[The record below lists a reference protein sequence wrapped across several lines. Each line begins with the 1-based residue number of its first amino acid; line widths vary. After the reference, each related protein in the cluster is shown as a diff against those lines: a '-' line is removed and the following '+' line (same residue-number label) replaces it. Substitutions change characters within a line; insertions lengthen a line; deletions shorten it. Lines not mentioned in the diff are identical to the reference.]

1 MKKIS
6 ILLMFAFLVGLT
18 VNAQTK
24 KRTYINWFGLPFITN
39 YSNKVY
45 GGHAQNNGVVQDK
58 RGFLY
63 FANQEGVLEYDGARW
78 NLIRKT
84 YIQSLSV
91 DTNNIVHVGIYDGS
105 FGYLKPNEVGELEY
119 VSLSD
124 KLDSITF
131 DSPIYNTHSY
141 NDKTYYC
148 STSYIFEAVGDS
160 ITYVAKMPEGCFLSY
175 GKGDSILIGRETKDL
190 RMQVYHNH
198 EFTDMISEVGGGI
211 YGVEQYEDDKY
222 LAVTYKEDGLIVFG
236 ADSSYLK
243 RNEEK
248 FYKCLISDSC
258 TTPYNLTRAGD
269 YFVLSAVQAEFYAL
283 TLFDKNFVPLFVLN
297 KSMGFPSFN
306 AVASLNA
313 GDVLWTA
320 TTDGIAKTEWASA
333 IRNFKREHTGLGI
346 VQDMIE
352 FGGSLYLATSEGM
365 FVRYNDWEDMASF
378 MKVVSSSVNTTIE
391 YKIPNSNR
399 KLLLAGTAY
408 DLRIAHVGDVE
419 EEVKISSASQDLEY
433 VRILQLDKHPEQL
446 MACLGGGKGVQIL
459 KYKPRGAWEEIA
471 RFEEMQGTSICEDAN
486 SNIWIGTWSGVVYR
500 LTDGDTQHFT
510 QYDDKDGLPSDGMI
524 TVEDINGKALFY
536 TQYGVYEFNEHTSRF
551 ELSHELGSISSDTTH
566 AISKIVPYKG
576 GFAIANLNDEEGEN
590 WVSVVYKNANG
601 EYEVSDDAACVL
613 RKIPNEAFYSMY
625 VDSDTNLWFS
635 TNDVLYC
642 YNPNFIG
649 TDEPYYRKSFDS
661 HIRKVVANDSITVFG
676 GAFTSPDGKSIIKKQ
691 IRDNEHKVVIP
702 YKNNSL
708 TFAYSATFFDEENK
722 TEYSTMLEGDD
733 KTWSKWKTST
743 EYSRRGLSEGKYVF
757 KVKARN
763 IYGVE
768 SPVAEYAFIIRPPFY
783 RSIVA
788 YIFYIALLV
797 ALVYGIVKWNTRRLI
812 EEKKKLEQKIAEAT
826 EEIRGQNVQLEQQK
840 DEIEKQKDEIQS
852 SINYAR
858 RIQRALLTP
867 DEIIDKIFPD
877 HFLLYKPRNVVS
889 GDYYWFGQFGDYKV
903 SIVADCTGH
912 GVPGGFMSMLGMTN
926 LNYIVG
932 QELRPDEILNK
943 LRNAIITSLRQ
954 KDDTPAPTGDE
965 KADRRAAFAAS
976 VEKKDRSQDGMD
988 VAMYVLN
995 EKEMTLSFA
1004 GANNPLVLI
1013 RDGEVEVV
1021 KASKMPVGI
1030 YAKLDPF
1037 ERVDMEIKK
1046 GDCLYTFS
1054 DGFQDQFGYE
1064 SGKKFMS
1071 KHLREVLL
1079 EIHQKPMA
1087 EQKEILNKI
1096 YEDWRGPADHQTD
1109 DVVLMG
1115 VRI

>member
-6 ILLMFAFLVGLT
+6 LILTFAFLLGLT

-24 KRTYINWFGLPFITN
+24 NKTHINQFGLPFITN

-58 RGFLY
+58 RGILY

-78 NLIRKT
+78 NLIRKS
-84 YIQSLSV
+84 YILSLSV
-91 DTNNIVHVGIYDGS
+91 DSNNIVHVGLYDGT
-105 FGYLKPNEVGELEY
+105 FGYLKPNAIGDLEY

-160 ITYVAKMPEGCFLSY
+160 ITYVAKMPELSFLSY
-175 GKGDSILIGRETKDL
+175 GKGDSILIGRESKEL
-190 RMQVYHNH
+190 KMQVYHNR
-198 EFTDMISEVGGGI
+198 EFTDLVSDVVGGI
-211 YGVEQYEDDKY
+211 YGVAQYEGEKY
-222 LAVTYKEDGLIVFG
+222 LAVTYRNDGLIVFG
-236 ADSSYLK
+236 TDSSYMK
-243 RNEEK
+243 REEQP
-248 FYKCLISDSC
+248 FYKRIIDDKI
-258 TTPYNLTRAGD
+258 TTPYNLARIGN
-269 YFVLSAVQAEFYAL
+269 YFALSSVAAEVYTL
-283 TLFDKNFVPLFVLN
+283 TMFDKNFVPLFVIN
-297 KSMGFPSFN
+297 KTVGFPSAY
-306 AVASLNA
+306 AVSSLATDN
-313 GDVLWTA
+313 VLWTA
-320 TTDGIAKTEWASA
+320 TTDGISKSELASA
-333 IRNFKREHTGLGI
+333 VHVYSPAVTGLGT

-352 FGGSLYLATSEGM
+352 FEGKLYIATNEGM
-365 FVRYNDWEDMASF
+365 FRRCFNKDDITSF
-378 MKVVSSSVNTTIE
+378 DKIISPSVNSVIE
-391 YKIPNSNR
+391 YKVPKSKR

-408 DLRIAHVGDVE
+408 DLRIVGVE
-419 EEVKISSASQDLEY
+419 GASEEKISNADQDLEY
-433 VRILQLDKHPEQL
+433 AKLLQLKKHPEQL

-459 KYKPRGAWEEIA
+459 EYTPRDAWKEIA
-471 RFEEMQGTSICEDAN
+471 RFDDISGTSICEDN
-486 SNIWIGTWSGVVYR
+486 DNNIWIGTWGGGVYR
-500 LTDGDTQHFT
+500 IIDGDTQHYT
-510 QYDDKDGLPSDGMI
+510 HYDGNDGLPSDGM
-524 TVEDINGKALFY
+524 TVVECINGKALFY
-536 TQYGVYEFNEHTSRF
+536 SEYGVYEFNESTSRF
-551 ELSHELGSISSDTTH
+551 DLSRELGSISSDTTH
-566 AISKIVPYKG
+566 AISRIRPFRG
-576 GFAIANLNDEEGEN
+576 GYAITNLNDTKGES
-590 WVSVVYKNANG
+590 WVSIVYKNANG
-601 EYEVSDDAACVL
+601 DYEVSDDAARAL
-613 RKIPNEAFYSMY
+613 RKIPNEAYYSLY
-625 VDSDTNLWFS
+625 VDSDNNMWVS
-635 TNDVLYC
+635 TNELLYC
-642 YNPNFIG
+642 YNPDFVG
-649 TDEPYYRKSFDS
+649 GGVPYYRKPFDS
-661 HIRKVVANDSITVFG
+661 HIRKVVANDSTTIFG
-676 GAFTSPDGKSIIKKQ
+676 GAFISPDGKSIIKKQ
-691 IRDNEHKVVIP
+691 IRDSEHKVVIP
-702 YKNNSL
+702 YRNNSL
-708 TFAYSATFFDEENK
+708 TFSYSSSFYDEENK

-733 KTWSKWKTST
+733 KAWSKWKTST
-743 EYSRRGLSEGKYVF
+743 EYSRRGLSEGRYVF

-763 IYGVE
+763 INGVE

-788 YIFYIALLV
+788 YIFYMALLV

-954 KDDTPAPTGDE
+954 KDDTVQPTGDE
-965 KADRRAAFAAS
+965 KADRRAAFAAAT
-976 VEKKDRSQDGMD
+976 EKKDRSQDGMD

>member
-1 MKKIS
+1 MRKIS
-6 ILLMFAFLVGLT
+6 LLLMFAFLLGLT

-24 KRTYINWFGLPFITN
+24 KKTHINQFGLPIITN

-45 GGHAQNNGVVQDK
+45 SGHAQNNGVVQDK
-58 RGFLY
+58 RGILY
-63 FANQEGVLEYDGARW
+63 FANQDGVLEYDGARW

-91 DTNNIVHVGIYDGS
+91 DTNNIVHVGIYDGT

-175 GKGDSILIGRETKDL
+175 GKGDSILIGRENKEL
-190 RMQVYHNH
+190 KMQVYHNH
-198 EFTDMISEVGGGI
+198 QFTDLVSDIKGGI
-211 YGVEQYEDDKY
+211 FGVDKYDRDKY
-222 LAVTYKEDGLIVFG
+222 LAVTYKNDGLIVFG
-236 ADSSYLK
+236 TDSSYLDRK
-243 RNEEK
+243 VHQ
-248 FYKCLISDSC
+248 FYERLISDEV
-258 TTPYNLTRAGD
+258 TTPYNLTHIGD
-269 YFVLSAVQAEFYAL
+269 YFALSSVQAEVYTL
-283 TLFDKNFVPLFVLN
+283 TMFDRNFVPLFVLN
-297 KSMGFPSFN
+297 KTTGFPSVN
-306 AVASLNA
+306 AVSSLATDN
-313 GDVLWTA
+313 VLWTA
-320 TTDGIAKTEWASA
+320 TTDGISKSELTSA
-333 IRNFKREHTGLGI
+333 VHVFSPEVTGLGT

-352 FGGSLYLATSEGM
+352 HKGKLYVATSEGM
-365 FVRYNDWEDMASF
+365 FLRYYDWDDITSF
-378 MKVVSSSVNTTIE
+378 MKVVPFSVNSVIE
-391 YKIPNSNR
+391 YKVPKSNR
-399 KLLLAGTAY
+399 KLLLAGTLY
-408 DLRIAHVGDVE
+408 DLRIVGVEDVPE
-419 EEVKISSASQDLEY
+419 EKISSPNQDLEY
-433 VRILQLDKHPEQL
+433 SKLLQLKKHPEQL
-446 MACLGGGKGVQIL
+446 VACLGGGKGVQIL
-459 KYKPRGAWEEIA
+459 EYRQHGEWKEIA
-471 RFEEMQGTSICEDAN
+471 RFEEITGTSICEDDN
-486 SNIWIGTWSGVVYR
+486 NNIWIGTWSGGVYR
-500 LTDGDTQHFT
+500 IVDGDIQHYT
-510 QYDDKDGLPSDGMI
+510 HYDDNDGLPSLNMI
-524 TVEDINGKALFY
+524 MTGCVDGKALFFSE
-536 TQYGVYEFNEHTSRF
+536 YGVYEFNESTSRF
-551 ELSHELGSISSDTTH
+551 ELSQELGSISSDTTH
-566 AISKIVPYKG
+566 AISRIIPYRG
-576 GFAIANLNDEEGEN
+576 GYAITNLNDAKGEN
-590 WVSVVYKNANG
+590 WVSIVYKNANG
-601 EYEVSDDAACVL
+601 DYEVSDDAASAL

-625 VDSDTNLWFS
+625 VDSDSNLWFS
-635 TNDVLYC
+635 TNDMLYC
-642 YNPNFIG
+642 YNPCFVG
-649 TDEPYYRKSFDS
+649 DGVPYYHKSFDS
-661 HIRKVVANDSITVFG
+661 HIRKVVANDSITIFG

-691 IRDNEHKVVIP
+691 IRDSEHKVVIP

-708 TFAYSATFFDEENK
+708 TFAYSATFYDEENK

-743 EYSRRGLSEGKYVF
+743 EYSRRGLSEGRYVF

-768 SPVAEYAFIIRPPFY
+768 SSVVEYAFTIRPPFY

-788 YIFYIALLV
+788 YILYMVLLV
-797 ALVYGIVKWNTRRLI
+797 VLVYGIVKWNTHRLI

-1013 RDGEVEVV
+1013 RDGEVQVI

>member
-6 ILLMFAFLVGLT
+6 LILTFAFLFGLT

-24 KRTYINWFGLPFITN
+24 NKTHINQFGLPFITN

-58 RGFLY
+58 RGILY

-78 NLIRKT
+78 NLIRKS
-84 YIQSLSV
+84 YILSLSV
-91 DTNNIVHVGIYDGS
+91 DSNNIVHVGLYDGT
-105 FGYLKPNEVGELEY
+105 FGYLKPNAIGDLEY

-160 ITYVAKMPEGCFLSY
+160 ITYVAKMPELSFLSY
-175 GKGDSILIGRETKDL
+175 GKGDSILIGRESKEL
-190 RMQVYHNH
+190 KMQVYHNR
-198 EFTDMISEVGGGI
+198 EFTDLVSDVVGGI
-211 YGVEQYEDDKY
+211 YGVAQYEGEKY
-222 LAVTYKEDGLIVFG
+222 LAVTYRNDGLIVFG
-236 ADSSYLK
+236 TDSSYMK
-243 RNEEK
+243 REEQP
-248 FYKCLISDSC
+248 FYKRIIDDKI
-258 TTPYNLTRAGD
+258 TTPYNLARIGN
-269 YFVLSAVQAEFYAL
+269 YFALSSVAAEVYTL
-283 TLFDKNFVPLFVLN
+283 TMFDKNFVPLFVIN
-297 KSMGFPSFN
+297 KTVGFPSAY
-306 AVASLNA
+306 AVSSLATDN
-313 GDVLWTA
+313 VLWTA
-320 TTDGIAKTEWASA
+320 TTDGISKSELASA
-333 IRNFKREHTGLGI
+333 VHVYSPAVTGLGT

-352 FGGSLYLATSEGM
+352 FEGKLYIATNEGM
-365 FVRYNDWEDMASF
+365 FRRCFNKDDITSF
-378 MKVVSSSVNTTIE
+378 DKIISPSVNSVIE
-391 YKIPNSNR
+391 YKVPKSKR

-408 DLRIAHVGDVE
+408 DLRIVGVE
-419 EEVKISSASQDLEY
+419 GASEEKISNADQDLEY
-433 VRILQLDKHPEQL
+433 AKLLQLKKHPEQL

-459 KYKPRGAWEEIA
+459 EYTPRDAWKEIA
-471 RFEEMQGTSICEDAN
+471 RFDDISGTSICEDDDN
-486 SNIWIGTWSGVVYR
+486 NIWIGTWGGGVYR
-500 LTDGDTQHFT
+500 IIDGDTQHYT
-510 QYDDKDGLPSDGMI
+510 HYDGNDGLPSDGM
-524 TVEDINGKALFY
+524 TVVECINGKALFY
-536 TQYGVYEFNEHTSRF
+536 SEYGVYEFNESTSRF
-551 ELSHELGSISSDTTH
+551 DLSRELGSISSDTTH
-566 AISKIVPYKG
+566 AISRIRPFRG
-576 GFAIANLNDEEGEN
+576 GYAITNLNDTKGES
-590 WVSVVYKNANG
+590 WVSIVYKNANG
-601 EYEVSDDAACVL
+601 DYEVSDDAARAL
-613 RKIPNEAFYSMY
+613 RKIPNEAYYSLY
-625 VDSDTNLWFS
+625 VDSDNNMWVS
-635 TNDVLYC
+635 TNELLYC
-642 YNPNFIG
+642 YNPDFVG
-649 TDEPYYRKSFDS
+649 GGVPYYRKPFDS
-661 HIRKVVANDSITVFG
+661 HIRKVVANDSTTIFG
-676 GAFTSPDGKSIIKKQ
+676 GAFISPDGKSIIKKQ
-691 IRDNEHKVVIP
+691 IRDSEHKVVIP
-702 YKNNSL
+702 YRNNSL
-708 TFAYSATFFDEENK
+708 TFSYSSSFYDEENK

-733 KTWSKWKTST
+733 KAWSKWKTST
-743 EYSRRGLSEGKYVF
+743 EYSRRGLSEGRYVF

-788 YIFYIALLV
+788 YIFYMALLV

-954 KDDTPAPTGDE
+954 KDDTVQPTGDE
-965 KADRRAAFAAS
+965 KADRRAAFAAAT
-976 VEKKDRSQDGMD
+976 EKKDRSQDGMD

>member
-6 ILLMFAFLVGLT
+6 ILLMFAFLLGLS

-24 KRTYINWFGLPFITN
+24 NQFINQYGLPFITT

-45 GGHAQNNGVVQDK
+45 GGHAQNNGIVQDK

-91 DTNNIVHVGIYDGS
+91 DTNNIVHVGIYDGT
-105 FGYLKPNEVGELEY
+105 FGYLKPNEVGELKY

-131 DSPIYNTHSY
+131 DSPIYNTYSY

-148 STSYIFEAVGDS
+148 STSYIVEAVGDS
-160 ITYVAKMPEGCFLSY
+160 ITYVAKMPDASFLSY
-175 GKGDSILIGRETKDL
+175 GKGDSILIGRENRDFK
-190 RMQVYHNH
+190 MQVYHNH
-198 EFTDMISEVGGGI
+198 KFTDLVSEVSA
-211 YGVEQYEDDKY
+211 GVFGVAEYDGDKY
-222 LAVTYKEDGLIVFG
+222 LAVSYRKDGLIVFG
-236 ADSSYLK
+236 TVSSYLN
-243 RNEEK
+243 RNEHV
-248 FYKCLISDSC
+248 FYERLLSDSC
-258 TTPYNLTRAGD
+258 TTPYNLVRAGD
-269 YFVLSAVQAEFYAL
+269 YYALSSVQAETYTL
-283 TLFDKNFVPLFVLN
+283 TMFDKNFDPLFVLN

-313 GDVLWTA
+313 SDMLWTA

-333 IRNFKREHTGLGI
+333 IRIFKCENTGLGT

-352 FGGSLYLATSEGM
+352 YNGILFLATSEGLFERHFM
-365 FVRYNDWEDMASF
+365 WDDMASF
-378 MKVVSSSVNTTIE
+378 LKVIPFSVNTTIE
-391 YKIPNSNR
+391 YKVPKSNR

-408 DLRIAHVGDVE
+408 DLRIVGIDDVVE
-419 EEVKISSASQDLEY
+419 EKISGLQDLEY
-433 VRILQLDKHPEQL
+433 VRILQLNKHPEQL

-459 KYKPRGAWEEIA
+459 EYRPRGAWKEIA

-486 SNIWIGTWSGVVYR
+486 SNIWIGTWSGSVYR
-500 LTDGDTQHFT
+500 MTDGDTQHFT
-510 QYDDKDGLPSDGMI
+510 QYDDNDGLPAVGMI
-524 TVEDINGKALFY
+524 TVGIVNGKALFF
-536 TQYGVYEFNEHTSRF
+536 TECGVYEFNEGTSRF
-551 ELSHELGSISSDTTH
+551 ELSYELGSISSDTTH
-566 AISKIVPYKG
+566 AISRINPFRG
-576 GFAIANLNDEEGEN
+576 GYAIANLNDEKGEN
-590 WVSVVYKNANG
+590 WVSVVYKNADG
-601 EYEVSDDAACVL
+601 EYEVSDDAARAL
-613 RKIPNEAFYSMY
+613 KKIPNESFYSMY

-661 HIRKVVANDSITVFG
+661 HIRKVVANDSITIFG
-676 GAFTSPDGKSIIKKQ
+676 GAFISPDGKSIIKKQ

>member
-1 MKKIS
+1 
-6 ILLMFAFLVGLT
+6 MFVLTLGLIA
-18 VNAQTK
+18 NAQTNK
-24 KRTYINWFGLPFITN
+24 KQTHINQFGLPIITN
-39 YSNKVY
+39 YTVEMINAHS
-45 GGHAQNNGVVQDK
+45 QNNYVVQDK

-63 FANQEGVLEYDGARW
+63 FANQDGVLEYDGAHW
-78 NLIRKT
+78 NLIRNPYT
-84 YIQSLSV
+84 ASLSV
-91 DTNNIVHVGIYDGS
+91 DSNNIVHVGNNDGT
-105 FGYLKPNEVGELEY
+105 FGYLKPNDKGELVY

-124 KLDSITF
+124 KVDVAAIGPLYKTYSIK
-131 DSPIYNTHSY
+131 DR
-141 NDKTYYC
+141 TYYC
-148 STSYIFEAVGDS
+148 SPTYIVETVGDS
-160 ITYVAKMPEGCFLSY
+160 IADVVALPENSFFSY
-175 GKGDSILIGRETKDL
+175 QKGDSILVGRQEKKL
-190 RMQVYHNH
+190 RMQVYYNH
-198 EFTDMISEVGGGI
+198 KFTDLVSDVIGGV
-211 YGVEQYEDDKY
+211 YGMEQYEGNKY
-222 LAVTYKEDGLIVFG
+222 LALTCKEDGLIVFG
-236 ADSSYLK
+236 TDTAFIY
-243 RNEEK
+243 NPIHP
-248 FYKCLISDSC
+248 FYKRLIADNI
-258 TTPYNLTRAGD
+258 TIPYHLTRIGD
-269 YFVLSAVQAEFYAL
+269 DFAISSVQADVYTL
-283 TLFDKNFVPLFVLN
+283 TIFDKEFTPLFVLN
-297 KSMGFPSFN
+297 NGLGFPSIH
-306 AVASLNA
+306 APASVAT
-313 GDVLWTA
+313 GHVLWSSTYE
-320 TTDGIAKTEWASA
+320 GISKSEVESA
-333 IRNFKREHTGLGI
+333 IHVFGAESELRN
-346 VQDMIE
+346 VCDMIE
-352 FGGSLYLATSEGM
+352 YQGKLYVAASTGL
-365 FVRYNDWEDMASF
+365 FWRNYDEDDITRFS
-378 MKVVSSSVNTTIE
+378 KVTKEQTNGLFEFKV
-391 YKIPNSNR
+391 PNSDR
-399 KLLLAGTAY
+399 TLLLAATQF
-408 DLRIAHVGDVE
+408 DLRIVAGVPE
-419 EEVKISSASQDLEY
+419 LSSDNCKVSSKAKDIEFQKLFQPY
-433 VRILQLDKHPEQL
+433 KNNKQLI
-446 MACLGGGKGVQIL
+446 ACQGGGGGVSIYEYRPKGEWAELAYFDEIQ
-459 KYKPRGAWEEIA
+459 GAY
-471 RFEEMQGTSICEDAN
+471 MVYEDSN
-486 SNIWIGTWSGVVYR
+486 NNIWIGTLTSGVYR
-500 LTDGDTQHFT
+500 IVDGELKYTH
-510 QYDDKDGLPSDGMI
+510 YDENDGLPSSFQVG
-524 TVEDINGKALFY
+524 VGGVNGKALFY
-536 TQYGVYEFNEHTSRF
+536 TQAGVYEFNDSTSKF
-551 ELSHELGSISSDTTH
+551 ELSNELGSITNDTTH
-566 AISKIVPYKG
+566 AIWQLKPYRGGYAVANNIETKG
-576 GFAIANLNDEEGEN
+576 QY
-590 WVSVVYKNANG
+590 WVSVYSKNADG
-601 EYEVSDDAACVL
+601 EYVISEEDAIPL
-613 RKIPNEAFYSMY
+613 KKIPNKWYNMLY
-625 VDSDTNLWFS
+625 VDSDENIWVS
-635 TNDVLYC
+635 TSSVLYC
-642 YNPNFIG
+642 YRRDYVRG
-649 TDEPYYRKSFDS
+649 DVPYYRQSFDS
-661 HIRKVVANDSITVFG
+661 HIRRVLTNDTILFG
-676 GAFTSPDGKSIIKKQ
+676 GAFTSDDGNSIVSKQ
-691 IRDNEHKVVIP
+691 SKDKRVVLP
-702 YKNNSL
+702 YRNNSL
-708 TFAYSATFFDEENK
+708 TFVYSSTFYEDEDK
-722 TEYSTMLEGDD
+722 TEYSVFLEGDD
-733 KTWSKWKTST
+733 KTWQKWTKQT
-743 EYSRRGLSEGKYVF
+743 EYTRRGLSEGRYVF

-768 SPVAEYAFIIRPPFY
+768 SSVAEYAFTIKPPFY

-788 YIFYIALLV
+788 YIFYLALLV
-797 ALVYGIVKWNTRRLI
+797 ALVYGIVKWNTHRLI

-954 KDDTPAPTGDE
+954 KDDTIQPTGDE
-965 KADRRAAFAAS
+965 KADRRAAFAAAT
-976 VEKKDRSQDGMD
+976 EKKDRSQDGMD

>member
-6 ILLMFAFLVGLT
+6 ILLMFAFLLGLT

-24 KRTYINWFGLPFITN
+24 NQFINQYGLPFITT

-45 GGHAQNNGVVQDK
+45 GGHAQNNGIVQDK

-91 DTNNIVHVGIYDGS
+91 DTNNIVHVGIYDGT

-131 DSPIYNTHSY
+131 DSPIYNTYSY

-148 STSYIFEAVGDS
+148 STNYIVEAVGDS
-160 ITYVAKMPEGCFLSY
+160 ITYVAKMPDGSFLSY
-175 GKGDSILIGRETKDL
+175 GKGDSILIGRENRDFK
-190 RMQVYHNH
+190 MQVYHNH
-198 EFTDMISEVGGGI
+198 KFTDLVSEVSGGVF
-211 YGVEQYEDDKY
+211 GVAEYDGDKY
-222 LAVTYKEDGLIVFG
+222 LAVSYRKDGLIVFG
-236 ADSSYLK
+236 TVSSYLN
-243 RNEEK
+243 RNEHV
-248 FYKCLISDSC
+248 FYERLLSDSC
-258 TTPYNLTRAGD
+258 TTPYNLVRAGD
-269 YFVLSAVQAEFYAL
+269 YYALSSVQAETYTL
-283 TLFDKNFVPLFVLN
+283 TMFDKNFDPLFVLN

-313 GDVLWTA
+313 SDMLWTA

-333 IRNFKREHTGLGI
+333 IRIFKCENTGLGT

-352 FGGSLYLATSEGM
+352 YNGILFLATSEGLFERHFM
-365 FVRYNDWEDMASF
+365 WDDMASF
-378 MKVVSSSVNTTIE
+378 LKVIPFSVNTTIE
-391 YKIPNSNR
+391 YKVPKSNR

-408 DLRIAHVGDVE
+408 DLRIVGIDDVVE
-419 EEVKISSASQDLEY
+419 EKISGLQDLEY
-433 VRILQLDKHPEQL
+433 VRILQLNKHPEQL

-459 KYKPRGAWEEIA
+459 EYRPRGAWEEIA

-486 SNIWIGTWSGVVYR
+486 SNIWIGTWSGSVYR
-500 LTDGDTQHFT
+500 MTDGDTQHFT
-510 QYDDKDGLPSDGMI
+510 QYDDNDGLPAVGMI
-524 TVEDINGKALFY
+524 TVGIVNGKALFF
-536 TQYGVYEFNEHTSRF
+536 TECGVYEFNEGTSRF
-551 ELSHELGSISSDTTH
+551 ELSYELGSISSDTTH
-566 AISKIVPYKG
+566 AISRINPFRG
-576 GFAIANLNDEEGEN
+576 GYAIANLNDEKGEN
-590 WVSVVYKNANG
+590 WVSVVYKNADG
-601 EYEVSDDAACVL
+601 EYEVSDDAARAL
-613 RKIPNEAFYSMY
+613 KKIPNESFYSMY

-661 HIRKVVANDSITVFG
+661 HIRKVVANDSITIFG

>member
-6 ILLMFAFLVGLT
+6 LILTFAFLLGLT

-24 KRTYINWFGLPFITN
+24 KKTHINQFGLPIITN

-45 GGHAQNNGVVQDK
+45 GGNGQNNGLVQDK

-63 FANQEGVLEYDGARW
+63 FANQDGIVEYDGARW
-78 NLIRKT
+78 NIIRKT
-84 YIQSLSV
+84 YAQSLSV
-91 DTNNIVHVGIYDGS
+91 DSNNIVHVGFLDGD

-119 VSLSD
+119 VSLSNQI
-124 KLDSITF
+124 DSITLE
-131 DSPIYNTHSY
+131 SPIYNTYSY

-148 STSYIFEAVGDS
+148 SPSYIYEAVGDS
-160 ITYVAKMPEGCFLSY
+160 VTHVAKLPEGCFFSFA
-175 GKGDSILIGRETKDL
+175 KGDSILIGREDRKL
-190 RMQVYHNH
+190 RMQVYH
-198 EFTDMISEVGGGI
+198 DRKCSDLISDVRGGI
-211 YGVEQYEDDKY
+211 YGVAQYEGDKY
-222 LAVTYKEDGLIVFG
+222 LAVTCVDSGLIVFG
-236 ADSSYLK
+236 TDTSYVS
-243 RNEEK
+243 RPVHP
-248 FYKCLISDSC
+248 FYKNLIDDDV
-258 TTPYNLTRAGD
+258 TLPYNLTRLGNDFA
-269 YFVLSAVQAEFYAL
+269 LSSAFAEVYTL
-283 TLFDKNFVPLFVLN
+283 TVFDKNFEPSFVLN
-297 KSMGFPSFN
+297 KPLGLSAAD
-306 AVASLNA
+306 AVASLA
-313 GDVLWTA
+313 TGHVLWTA
-320 TTDGIAKTEWASA
+320 TTNGISKSEVKSAVHVFGTEV
-333 IRNFKREHTGLGI
+333 GLG
-346 VQDMIE
+346 QCKDMLE
-352 FGGSLYLATSEGM
+352 FGGKLYFATQEGL
-365 FVRYNDWEDMASF
+365 FVRKYDKNGIAIFNREMNGTVNCMA
-378 MKVVSSSVNTTIE
+378 E
-391 YKIPNSNR
+391 YKIPNSKR
-399 KLLLAGTAY
+399 TLLLAGTNF
-408 DLRIAHVGDVE
+408 DLWIVGTDGIEQKKVSNDA
-419 EEVKISSASQDLEY
+419 KSLDYQ
-433 VRILQLDKHPEQL
+433 RILQPHIHTEQ
-446 MACLGGGKGVQIL
+446 MICCLGGDKGVIVYEYRPGGKQ
-459 KYKPRGAWEEIA
+459 WEEIA
-471 RFEEMQGTSICEDAN
+471 RFEEILGACSIYEDDKN
-486 SNIWIGTWSGVVYR
+486 NIWIGTLSGGVYR
-500 LTDGDTQHFT
+500 IVDGETQNYTHYDTN
-510 QYDDKDGLPSDGMI
+510 DGLPSLYQIGI
-524 TVEDINGKALFY
+524 GGIEGKALFF
-536 TQYGVYEFNEHTSRF
+536 TEFGVYEFNESTSRF
-551 ELSHELGSISSDTTH
+551 ELSHELGTISSDTTH
-566 AISKIVPYKG
+566 SIWQIRPFRG
-576 GFAIANLNDEEGEN
+576 GYVMSNYNDTEGIY
-590 WVSVVYKNANG
+590 WLSVINKNKNG
-601 EYEVSDDAACVL
+601 EYEESADAAAVFK
-613 RKIPNEAFYSMY
+613 KIPNDWYQMLF
-625 VDSDTNLWFS
+625 VDSDSNMWVS
-635 TNDVLYC
+635 TFEKLYC
-642 YNPNFIG
+642 YRPNFIE
-649 TDEPYYRKSFDS
+649 DSVPYYRQKFDS
-661 HIRKVVANDSITVFG
+661 HIRRVIANDSIAIFG
-676 GAFTSPDGKSIIKKQ
+676 GAFTSPDGKSITKTQ
-691 IRDNEHKVVIP
+691 SRDSEHKVVIP
-702 YKNNSL
+702 YSNNSL
-708 TFAYSATFFDEENK
+708 TFAYSSTFYDDENK

-743 EYSRRGLSEGKYVF
+743 EYTRRGLSEGRYVF

-768 SPVAEYAFIIRPPFY
+768 SSVAEYAFTIRPPFY

-788 YIFYIALLV
+788 YIFYMALLV

-954 KDDTPAPTGDE
+954 KDDTPPSTGDP
-965 KADRRAAFAAS
+965 KADRRAAFAAAT
-976 VEKKDRSQDGMD
+976 EKKDRSQDGMD

>member
-6 ILLMFAFLVGLT
+6 ILLMFAFLLGLS

-24 KRTYINWFGLPFITN
+24 NQFINQYGLPFITT

-45 GGHAQNNGVVQDK
+45 GGHAQNNGIVQDK

-91 DTNNIVHVGIYDGS
+91 DTNNIVHVGIYDGT

-131 DSPIYNTHSY
+131 DSPIYNTYSY

-148 STSYIFEAVGDS
+148 STNYIVEAVGDS

-175 GKGDSILIGRETKDL
+175 GKGDSILIGRENRDFK
-190 RMQVYHNH
+190 MQVYHNH
-198 EFTDMISEVGGGI
+198 KFTDLVSEVSGGVF
-211 YGVEQYEDDKY
+211 GVAEYDGDKY
-222 LAVTYKEDGLIVFG
+222 LAVSYRKDGLIVFG
-236 ADSSYLK
+236 TVSSYLN
-243 RNEEK
+243 RNEHV
-248 FYKCLISDSC
+248 FYERLLSDSC
-258 TTPYNLTRAGD
+258 TTPYNLVRAGD
-269 YFVLSAVQAEFYAL
+269 YYALSSVQAETYTL
-283 TLFDKNFVPLFVLN
+283 TMFDKNFDPLFVLN

-313 GDVLWTA
+313 SDMLWTA

-333 IRNFKREHTGLGI
+333 IRIFKCENTGLGT

-352 FGGSLYLATSEGM
+352 YNGILFLATSEGL
-365 FVRYNDWEDMASF
+365 FERHFIWDDMASF
-378 MKVVSSSVNTTIE
+378 LKVIPFSVNTTIE
-391 YKIPNSNR
+391 YKVPKSNR

-408 DLRIAHVGDVE
+408 DLRIVGIDDVVE
-419 EEVKISSASQDLEY
+419 EKISGLQDLEY
-433 VRILQLDKHPEQL
+433 VRILQLNKHPEQL

-459 KYKPRGAWEEIA
+459 EYRPRGAWEEIA

-486 SNIWIGTWSGVVYR
+486 SNIWIGTWSGSVYR
-500 LTDGDTQHFT
+500 MTDGDTQHFT
-510 QYDDKDGLPSDGMI
+510 QYDDNDGLPAVGMI
-524 TVEDINGKALFY
+524 TVGIVNGKALFF
-536 TQYGVYEFNEHTSRF
+536 TECGVYEFNEGTSRF
-551 ELSHELGSISSDTTH
+551 ELSYELGSISSDTTH
-566 AISKIVPYKG
+566 AISRINPFRG
-576 GFAIANLNDEEGEN
+576 GYAITNLNDEKGEN

-601 EYEVSDDAACVL
+601 DYELSDDAARAL
-613 RKIPNEAFYSMY
+613 KKIPNESFYSMY

-661 HIRKVVANDSITVFG
+661 HIRKVVANDSITIFG
-676 GAFTSPDGKSIIKKQ
+676 GAFTSPDGKLIVKKQ

-743 EYSRRGLSEGKYVF
+743 EYSRRGLSEGRYVF

-889 GDYYWFGQFGDYKV
+889 GDYYWFGQFGDNKV

-954 KDDTPAPTGDE
+954 KDETVEPTGDE
-965 KADRRAAFAAS
+965 KADRRAAFAMSA
-976 VEKKDRSQDGMD
+976 EKKDRSQDGMD

-1013 RDGEVEVV
+1013 RDGEVEVI

-1037 ERVDMEIKK
+1037 ERVDMEVKK

-1079 EIHQKPMA
+1079 EIHQKPMP